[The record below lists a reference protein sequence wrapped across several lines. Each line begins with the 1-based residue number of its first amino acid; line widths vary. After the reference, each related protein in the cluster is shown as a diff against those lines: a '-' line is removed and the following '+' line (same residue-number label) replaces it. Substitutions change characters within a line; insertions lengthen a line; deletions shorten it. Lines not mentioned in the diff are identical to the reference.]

1 MVNKGMKKDSYVI
14 KELDIETQWDTI
26 THLLEWPKS
35 RIPTIPNAGKDVENQ
50 QFSFIAAENVKW

>member
-1 MVNKGMKKDSYVI
+1 MKKDSYVI

>member
-1 MVNKGMKKDSYVI
+1 MKKDSYVI
-14 KELDIETQWDTI
+14 KELDIKTQWDTT

-35 RIPTIPNAGKDVENQ
+35 RILTAPNAGKDVENQ

>member
-14 KELDIETQWDTI
+14 KELDIKTQWDTT

-35 RIPTIPNAGKDVENQ
+35 RILIAPYAGKDVENQ